1 MKSNLTPE
9 QLRLKEIAE
18 LREFESNLSEL
29 ELQFKE
35 KWYAV
40 KDFVDG
46 NDSLKMNDFQNWVK
60 NVYKKQKSSFELKI
74 KNRKEKYGII

>member
-1 MKSNLTPE
+1 MKNSLNPE

-35 KWYAV
+35 KWYAC
-40 KDFVDG
+40 KDFTDG